1 LHKVVNLT
9 SSIFQ
14 IKKRLVEMPKATT
27 MYEIKLISRVGSD
40 ITEKITSAMANTVKF
55 DIKVNVFLRLLR
67 RSYM

>member
-1 LHKVVNLT
+1 LHTVVNLT